1 MSFEM
6 NKILGAFLG
15 AMILAM
21 VTGFIAKGLVSPEE
35 LAKPV
40 YMVAGVKEAT
50 MTAAAAPAGPEPI
63 GPLLASASAAQGK
76 DITHRLCVACHT
88 FDKSEPNRIG
98 PNLYGVFDQPIAEGH
113 GGYAFSSALEAHDKQ
128 KWTPELLN
136 EWLSG
141 PQDFAHGTK
150 MTFVGLPKAKDR
162 ADVIAYLDSLSDK
175 PAPLAQFETKAAP
188 VKPAAA
194 PAAAKIPAGQPAEK
208 KPAGPG
214 TVPPAPSPA
223 ATATPAKGPVAKP
236 ATGAGA
242 VSQPNAAAPK
252 QTPANATAVGNPPG
266 AVTSKPAP
274 GTALHPA
281 APPTTASPPG
291 TQPTNGQ

>member
-6 NKILGAFLG
+6 NKILGALLG

-21 VTGFIAKGLVSPEE
+21 VTGFIAKAIVSPEE
-35 LAKPV
+35 LAKPA
-40 YMVAGVKEAT
+40 YMVGGVKEAT
-50 MTAAAAPAGPEPI
+50 TTTAAAPAGPEPI

-88 FDKSEPNRIG
+88 FDKGEPNRIG
-98 PNLYGVFDQPIAEGH
+98 PNLYGVFDMPIAEGH
-113 GGYAFSSALEAHDKQ
+113 GGYPFSSALQSHDKQ

-162 ADVIAYLDSLSDK
+162 ADVIAYLDSLSDN
-175 PAPLAQFETKAAP
+175 PEPLTKFETKAAP
-188 VKPAAA
+188 AKPAAA
-194 PAAAKIPAGQPAEK
+194 PAAATTPAGQPAEK

-214 TVPPAPSPA
+214 TTPPAPSPA
-223 ATATPAKGPVAKP
+223 ATATPAGASPAPAPANGAKAESP
-236 ATGAGA
+236 H
-242 VSQPNAAAPK
+242 NAAANPAPPAPAKQNVTPTQLHQAPSVPK
-252 QTPANATAVGNPPG
+252 QSGPG
-266 AVTSKPAP
+266 
-274 GTALHPA
+274 
-281 APPTTASPPG
+281 G
-291 TQPTNGQ
+291 TQPSNGQ

>member
-6 NKILGAFLG
+6 NKVLGALLG

-21 VTGFIAKGLVSPEE
+21 VTGIVAKILVNPGE

-40 YMVAGVKEAT
+40 YMVAGVKETNAPS
-50 MTAAAAPAGPEPI
+50 TAAPSGPAPI
-63 GPLLASASAAQGK
+63 GPLLASASAANGK

-88 FDKSEPNRIG
+88 FDKGEPNRIG
-98 PNLYGVFDQPIAEGH
+98 PNLYDVFDQPIAEGH
-113 GGYAFSSALEAHDKQ
+113 GGYPFSSALETHNKQ
-128 KWTPELLN
+128 KWTPDLLN
-136 EWLSG
+136 EWLAG

-175 PAPLAQFETKAAP
+175 PEPLTQFETKPAP
-188 VKPAAA
+188 AVKPAAA
-194 PAAAKIPAGQPAEK
+194 PATTQTPPGQPAQP

-214 TVPPAPSPA
+214 TTPPAPTPTGTAKPA
-223 ATATPAKGPVAKP
+223 PAPVTPP

-242 VSQPNAAAPK
+242 VAPPAK
-252 QTPANATAVGNPPG
+252 SANPPAPLQTP
-266 AVTSKPAP
+266 SK
-274 GTALHPA
+274 
-281 APPTTASPPG
+281 
-291 TQPTNGQ
+291 